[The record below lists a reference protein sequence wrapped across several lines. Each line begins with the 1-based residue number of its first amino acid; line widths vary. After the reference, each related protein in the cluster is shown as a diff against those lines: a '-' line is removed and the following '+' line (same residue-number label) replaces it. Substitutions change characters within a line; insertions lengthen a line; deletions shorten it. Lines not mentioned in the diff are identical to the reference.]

1 MRYGLH
7 SHQYISKSHLF
18 LLLPND
24 SWCRHAL
31 IWHTQ
36 ILDVTPLQLDTQFPL
51 NTVQGC
57 VNQQLLEPRV
67 LQERGRRRCPTVLLT
82 SQLVR
87 ITHCLSLLEC
97 FWMKHSII
105 HPTLLLGCVG
115 GNTILIITLSIHL
128 RLSPLIPPVSPHC
141 PSPHLC
147 RHPLSEG

>member
-1 MRYGLH
+1 MRYGLN
-7 SHQYISKSHLF
+7 SHQCISKSHLF

-51 NTVQGC
+51 DAVQGC
-57 VNQQLLEPRV
+57 VNQQLLETRV
-67 LQERGRRRCPTVLLT
+67 LQERGRRRYPTVLLT

-87 ITHCLSLLEC
+87 ITHFLPLLEC
-97 FWMKHSII
+97 FWMEHRII
-105 HPTLLLGCVG
+105 HSTLLLGCVG
-115 GNTILIITLSIHL
+115 GKTRLTITLSIY
-128 RLSPLIPPVSPHC
+128 SSPPVFPHS

-147 RHPLSEG
+147 RHPPSEG